1 MNKKRILGLD
11 FGSKTCGIAVSDPLL
26 ITAQSLKTI
35 KRESPNKLRRTMAG
49 IEEIVEE
56 YDVGEIV
63 IGLPKHMNDDEGE
76 RVSLTKEFGEKLCRR
91 TGLNVVYWDE
101 RLTTV
106 AAERVLQESGVRRE
120 NRKEH
125 IDSIAATFILQGYLD
140 YLKNTEEGK

>member
-35 KRESPNKLRRTMAG
+35 KRESPNKLRRTLAG